1 MLQYVDDGELE
12 DNEPIMFVAEDQCW
26 DRATL
31 KQLKK
36 EHDIIFKTSGNGVMP
51 IMILNKDSDNPLFVI
66 GHEDDGTLYFDR
78 TGIAIP
84 AKVPFPNTS
93 LKVAISKRAM
103 VNPIPIP
110 SPSNAESKTVFLRAN
125 ISARPRMIQFT
136 TISAR

>member
-1 MLQYVDDGELE
+1 MLQYVDDWELE

-78 TGIAIP
+78 EYGHISNSFSYYWVKSLIADLE
-84 AKVPFPNTS
+84 AA
-93 LKVAISKRAM
+93 LKVCGK
-103 VNPIPIP
+103 N
-110 SPSNAESKTVFLRAN
+110 K
-125 ISARPRMIQFT
+125 
-136 TISAR
+136 